1 MGVDFLWDGTGL
13 NYREGYSIAIIRL
26 LGMVGG
32 LLIAITII
40 LQLIIKFLSKDKKP
54 AVYEKVDVYVEIIS
68 MPNL

>member
-40 LQLIIKFLSKDKKP
+40 LQLIINFLSKDKKP
-54 AVYEKVDVYVEIIS
+54 AVYEKVDAYVEVIS
-68 MPNL
+68 MPNS